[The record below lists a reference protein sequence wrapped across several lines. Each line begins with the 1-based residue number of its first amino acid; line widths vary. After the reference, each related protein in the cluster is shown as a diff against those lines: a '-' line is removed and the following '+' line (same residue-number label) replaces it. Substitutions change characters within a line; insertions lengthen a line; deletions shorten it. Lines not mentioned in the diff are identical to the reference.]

1 MDELERMVYCQQP
14 KWSTVGCR
22 ERMKRFT
29 GRWQAME
36 RPPVV
41 PAHLYRWHMAGL
53 PSGVA
58 RSLVLGCGVGR
69 ILTDLGLVS

>member
-1 MDELERMVYCQQP
+1 MDELERMVYCQHP
-14 KWSTVGCR
+14 SGALLESV
-22 ERMKRFT
+22 MKRFT

-41 PAHLYRWHMAGL
+41 PAHLYRWHMVGL

-58 RSLVLGCGVGR
+58 RSLVLGVELVGR
-69 ILTDLGLVS
+69 L